1 MKHQKLKDLQNPK
14 NQLTKEE
21 LLHIKGGIGSD
32 DIEVG
37 IGADDMEST

>member
-14 NQLTKEE
+14 NQLTKDE
-21 LLHIKGGIGSD
+21 LRHIKGGIGSD

-37 IGADDMEST
+37 IGADDMEVT

>member
-21 LLHIKGGIGSD
+21 LLQIKGGIGNE

-37 IGADDMEST
+37 IGQDDMEST